1 VQRFEFTL
9 SPRGS
14 LASQTILQRR
24 LAAFKGSSQLS
35 AIEVGAEAMA
45 VAEAIALRIQQD
57 DGFALLV
64 DYGQD
69 APYDM
74 SLNAIRKHEA
84 VHPLQVSSPIML

>member
-1 VQRFEFTL
+1 
-9 SPRGS
+9 
-14 LASQTILQRR
+14 
-24 LAAFKGSSQLS
+24 
-35 AIEVGAEAMA
+35 MA